1 MDTSVHDHFKYDV
14 SSRQN
19 CVEHFIATNIRS
31 LPVQT
36 RDEIFSRDKVN
47 YQCLCKTFREV
58 VSLFI
63 RDLISQTKYV
73 YMNNYIKYPLLMC
86 NTVTIE
92 RVSNNVEIYTSL
104 VPTLL
109 RWNIP

>member
-1 MDTSVHDHFKYDV
+1 MTISNTTCLPAKTALSV
-14 SSRQN
+14 S
-19 CVEHFIATNIRS
+19 S

-36 RDEIFSRDKVN
+36 RDEIFPRDKVN
-47 YQCLCKTFREV
+47 FQCLCKTFREV
-58 VSLFI
+58 VLLFI